1 MKETHVNTQW
11 QYVLH
16 VYKISVTTDRG
27 FVRVSSFCHRETEVE
42 VSEGKK
48 NIWDSNDELFAHQLD
63 KRKASKAIG
72 AARTKIQD
80 LKKSARHSQVVLV
93 VKNRP
98 ANAGD
103 IRDKGWIAG
112 LGRFPWRWE
121 WQPTLLFLPGESH
134 GQRSLEG
141 YSPQSLTESDTTEV
155 SEHTHIQDIHVIGWW
170 FACKFIMEGW
180 GWRSN
185 LLINTIPFISHLL
198 YVN

>member
-1 MKETHVNTQW
+1 MAICITCIQNQRHHW
-11 QYVLH
+11 QGFCESLQLLPQR
-16 VYKISVTTDRG
+16 DWGRG
-27 FVRVSSFCHRETEVE
+27 VWGE
-42 VSEGKK
+42 K
-48 NIWDSNDELFAHQLD
+48 NMWDSNDELFAHQLD

-134 GQRSLEG
+134 GRGAWRATVHRVS
-141 YSPQSLTESDTTEV
+141 QSQTRLKCLST
-155 SEHTHIQDIHVIGWW
+155 HTHARHSCDWMVV
-170 FACKFIMEGW
+170 CM
-180 GWRSN
+180 
-185 LLINTIPFISHLL
+185 
-198 YVN
+198 